1 MFVLI
6 GAGGHSKVVKDILI
20 AGGHRVLG
28 FLDDNR
34 SETSFCGLPVL
45 GKIKDLP
52 TLIDSEDSLSFIITI
67 GDNKKRK
74 HMADEL
80 NQYPIRFG
88 TAVHPQSFIGDNVH
102 IGEGSVIMPFA
113 VINAD
118 TFIGSHCIIN
128 SHAVVEHDCI
138 VDSFV
143 HLSPQSTLTG
153 SVKAGEGVHF
163 GASSCI
169 IPGKQVGCWSI
180 IGAGST
186 VIRDIPAFSTA
197 VGSPAKII
205 KALED
210 GRT

>member
-20 AGGHRVLG
+20 ASGHKVLG
-28 FLDDNR
+28 FLDDNKT
-34 SETSFCGLPVL
+34 ETSFCGLPVL

-52 TLIDSEDSLSFIITI
+52 YLIDSDDSLSFIITI

-74 HMADEL
+74 HIAEEL
-80 NQYPIRFG
+80 KQYPIQFG
-88 TAVHPQSFIGDNVH
+88 TAMHPQSSIGENVLIGD
-102 IGEGSVIMPFA
+102 GTVIMPFA

-128 SHAVVEHDCI
+128 SHAVVEHDCF

-153 SVKAGEGVHF
+153 NVKAGEGVHF
-163 GASSCI
+163 GAASCI
-169 IPGKQVGCWSI
+169 IPDRQVGSWSI

-186 VIRDIPAFSTA
+186 IIDDIPPFSTA

-205 KALED
+205 KTLED